1 MSTRWLKG
9 ILLFALGCASA
20 MLVKPVETRA
30 AAAGGETVEGELTY
44 INGNDFRLTY
54 PRGEADYVVVVQRK
68 AGKGRTTVSSQTGS
82 AVISKKDLQSLIVYR
97 LDPRVVIQSS
107 GNVLRCARWDDQC
120 PLPPPP
126 PPDALVMFLRPTAQ
140 GPALPIE

>member
-9 ILLFALGCASA
+9 VLLFALGCASA
-20 MLVKPVETRA
+20 MLVRPVETRA
-30 AAAGGETVEGELTY
+30 ASAGGETLEGELKY
-44 INGNDFRLTY
+44 INGNDFRLVY
-54 PRGEADYVVVVQRK
+54 PKGEAQYVVVVKRK
-68 AGKGRTTVSSQTGS
+68 AGKGRTSVSAQTGL
-82 AVISKKDLQSLIVYR
+82 AVISKKDLESLTVFR
-97 LDPRVVIQSS
+97 LDPRFVLQSD
-107 GNVLRCARWDDQC
+107 GGIARCARWDDQC